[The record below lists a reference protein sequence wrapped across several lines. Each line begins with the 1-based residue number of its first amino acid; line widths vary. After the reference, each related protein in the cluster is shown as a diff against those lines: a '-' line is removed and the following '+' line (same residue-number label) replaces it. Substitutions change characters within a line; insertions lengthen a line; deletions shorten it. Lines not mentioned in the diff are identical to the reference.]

1 MVDRQTLRSRGFGFI
16 RFANGRHGA
25 AAAQACVCIQR
36 FGTVWVVVAL
46 LLLLFVVVV
55 VVGGG
60 GGGLSAFSQQQGN
73 F

>member
-36 FGTVWVVVAL
+36 FGTVWNSSGGGGVVVVLVVVA
-46 LLLLFVVVV
+46 
-55 VVGGG
+55 VGGEAR
-60 GGGLSAFSQQQGN
+60 GGGLSTWC
-73 F
+73 